1 VGEAL
6 EKQPNAAVGEL
17 ALHFTRA
24 ASPADAEKAIA
35 YATTAGRQAAAVQ
48 AHEDAAEHYS
58 RALQVLVRF
67 DPDARERRCELLLL
81 MGEAR
86 LRAGERVAARAAL
99 MEAATLAI
107 ELGDS
112 GRLARAAIGA
122 SERYVQQPGVI
133 DTELI
138 GLLERALE
146 LTEGEVTVDRV
157 RLLGR
162 LTGALYYSPERGRMI
177 ELSAQ
182 AASLAERLG
191 DPEALAHA
199 RAARRR
205 ALWDPWHLPERLAA
219 STEMLRCAR
228 RARNLDLHLQAHAWL
243 VLDLLEAGDR
253 DAADAQVEAF
263 THGASP
269 LRDPLYV
276 WQSAIWRSM
285 SAEGVTAPQYHAI
298 QLLGIRREQAR
309 MGELEP
315 AARQMVSSNPAR
327 PAWRSAFAT
336 MLVESDRLDEAA
348 TELEALAAHDFKDVP
363 RDGDWLATM
372 SLLSDVTVG
381 LGDEP
386 RAAMLY
392 EALRS
397 CAGATVVAGIGAVCL
412 GSAARTVGKLAAM
425 LGRRREAAEHFEHAL
440 EVNRRLRAPAMVAHT
455 KLDYA
460 VALGGAQAEALVDEA
475 AETAEQLELG
485 WVAQRVARLRIG

>member
-1 VGEAL
+1 
-6 EKQPNAAVGEL
+6 
-17 ALHFTRA
+17 
-24 ASPADAEKAIA
+24 
-35 YATTAGRQAAAVQ
+35 
-48 AHEDAAEHYS
+48 
-58 RALQVLVRF
+58 
-67 DPDARERRCELLLL
+67 
-81 MGEAR
+81 
-86 LRAGERVAARAAL
+86 
-99 MEAATLAI
+99 
-107 ELGDS
+107 
-112 GRLARAAIGA
+112 
-122 SERYVQQPGVI
+122 
-133 DTELI
+133 
-138 GLLERALE
+138 
-146 LTEGEVTVDRV
+146 
-157 RLLGR
+157 
-162 LTGALYYSPERGRMI
+162 MI

-205 ALWDPWHLPERLAA
+205 ALWDAWHLPERLAA

-276 WQSAIWRSM
+276 WQSAVWRGM
-285 SAEGVTAPQYHAI
+285 SALLDANLQRAEELAAEALAAGAPAEGVTAAQYHAI

-327 PAWRSAFAT
+327 PAWRSALAT

-348 TELEALAAHDFKDVP
+348 TELEALAAHDFEDVP

-425 LGRRREAAEHFEHAL
+425 LGRQREAVEHFEHAL

-460 VALGGAQAEALVDEA
+460 VVLGGAQAEAFVDEA